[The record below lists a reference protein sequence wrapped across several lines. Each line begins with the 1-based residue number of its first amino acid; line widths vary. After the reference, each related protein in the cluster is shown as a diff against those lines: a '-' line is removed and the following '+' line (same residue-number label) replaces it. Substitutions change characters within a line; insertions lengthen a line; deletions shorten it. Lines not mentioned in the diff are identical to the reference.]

1 MLYAKLHT
9 ERAINR
15 GVHVTDDLMLK
26 AVHQFES
33 TCTLFVRKTAK
44 KGVKRAYGSYARSRK
59 PL

>member
-44 KGVKRAYGSYARSRK
+44 WA
-59 PL
+59 